1 MPVRPPRTL
10 LATLP
15 GYVRGAFLTALAT
28 VLLPA
33 LAFASPIDSNAAS
46 RLGQVT
52 QDSVDT
58 AARNPSPAEPAIR
71 AIRAPHPPTIDA
83 VLDEPF
89 WQDIEPVTD
98 FRQRVPVDGAPSSE
112 RTEFRVAFDDDHL
125 YFSLVLHDSD
135 PQRIR
140 RSILHREGRIDQD
153 DNIRIGLD
161 TYHDRRNAYI
171 FEINPLGTQG
181 DALIT
186 DESMT
191 LADWNWEGVY
201 QSQGRITDD
210 GWVVEAAVPFT
221 TIRFA
226 DTDAPEMG
234 ILIER
239 TIRRKNEMVY
249 FPHIGQEV
257 RNALTQVSRYATLTG
272 LEGLRRGRYM
282 EVKPFAITGRSTT
295 GSRGTIEGATE
306 TLNDLGLDIKY
317 SVTPNLTLDATLN
330 PDFAQVEAD
339 NVQINLTR
347 FSLFFPEK
355 REFFLERAG
364 LFGLGDAE
372 ETEIFFSRR
381 VGITNDIIGGGRLTG
396 QAGPV
401 SVGALSLYTGD
412 AAAPDGET
420 VPGGL
425 NSVLRLRADPF
436 PRTTVGGIFT
446 SLDTD
451 AGASRVV
458 GGDMQIRFGGSSF
471 VQGWVARS
479 SGRTAT
485 SGPSSGSSATA
496 ASVEADLRN
505 SLLSAGAGFT
515 RIPADFVPALGFV
528 RRRDMRR
535 VTGSAAVFPRFEQS
549 RWARQLIAVVNGEH
563 IAGLDG
569 AKQSTVLLSHNMLTF
584 QTGDRAMLNLRRRSE
599 VLQTPVRIQGREL
612 AAGKYAFDRVEFRF
626 NTNDSRRFSGR
637 WGLSAGE
644 FWGGSRNQLSGGLMW
659 KTGPHLTVRGDYTW
673 NDVSLPVEDGDFTTR
688 LFGVTVLGAV
698 SRSLFANA
706 LVQYDDVSNVV
717 QANVRIDWIHTPG
730 SDLFVVFD
738 TGYLTGD
745 LLDPRT
751 ERWQRRTG
759 VVKLTYL
766 KAF

>member
-1 MPVRPPRTL
+1 MMTSRRIVRAAL
-10 LATLP
+10 LAAPAAILSP
-15 GYVRGAFLTALAT
+15 LA
-28 VLLPA
+28 
-33 LAFASPIDSNAAS
+33 AFAAYPNEPSAAFPP
-46 RLGQVT
+46 GQAR
-52 QDSVDT
+52 QDSL
-58 AARNPSPAEPAIR
+58 AAGSRERSPAVATIR
-71 AIRAPHPPTIDA
+71 AVRAPHPPTIDA

-89 WQDIEPVTD
+89 WHDIEPVTD

-112 RTEFRVAFDDDHL
+112 RTELRVAFDDNNL
-125 YFSLVLHDSD
+125 YFAVVLHDSD
-135 PQRIR
+135 PDGIR

-161 TYHDRRNAYI
+161 TYNDKRNAYI
-171 FEINPLGTQG
+171 FEINPFGTQG

-191 LADWNWEGVY
+191 LSDWWWEGVY
-201 QSQGRITDD
+201 ESEGRVTDE

-226 DTDAPEMG
+226 EAEAPEMG
-234 ILIER
+234 ILVER

-249 FPHIGQEV
+249 FPHIGQEF
-257 RNALTQVSRYATLTG
+257 RQGLTQVSQYATLTG

-282 EVKPFAITGRSTT
+282 EMKPFAIAGRSVI
-295 GSRGTIEGATE
+295 GARGAAGRETE
-306 TLNDLGLDIKY
+306 TLNDLGLDFKY
-317 SVTPNLTLDATLN
+317 SITSNLTLDATLN
-330 PDFAQVEAD
+330 PDFAQVESD

-364 LFGLGDAE
+364 LFDFGDAE
-372 ETEIFFSRR
+372 ETQVFFSRR
-381 VGITNDIIGGGRLTG
+381 IGITNDIVGGGRLTG

-412 AAAPDGET
+412 ATSPFGGT
-420 VPGGL
+420 RPGGL

-436 PRTTVGGIFT
+436 PRTTVGMIVT
-446 SLDTD
+446 SLDKD
-451 AGASRVV
+451 ARSNRVV
-458 GGDMQIRFGGSSF
+458 GGDAQIRFGGSSF
-471 VQGWVARS
+471 VRGWVARS
-479 SGRTAT
+479 SIQVDGSA
-485 SGPSSGSSATA
+485 PSPAASATA
-496 ASVEADLRN
+496 GSVEADLRS
-505 SLLSAGAGFT
+505 SLVSAGAGYT
-515 RIPADFVPALGFV
+515 RIPRDFNPALGFV
-528 RRRDMRR
+528 RRSDMSR
-535 VTGSAAVFPRFEQS
+535 VTGALAVFPRFERS
-549 RWARQLIAVVNGEH
+549 RWARQLLAVAYGER

-569 AKQSTVLLSHNMLTF
+569 VDQGTVLLSRNMLTF

-599 VLQTPVRIQGREL
+599 NLQWAAGIQGREL
-612 AAGKYAFDRVEFRF
+612 PAGEYVFDRVELRF

-637 WGLSAGE
+637 GGLSAGE
-644 FWGGSRNQLSGGLMW
+644 FWNGTRTELSSGLMW
-659 KTGPHLTVRGDYTW
+659 KTGPHLTLGGHYTF
-673 NDVSLPVEDGDFTTR
+673 NDISLPVADGDFTTR
-688 LFGVTVLGAV
+688 LFVVTILGAV

-717 QANVRIDWIHTPG
+717 QANVRINWIHTPG

-738 TGYLTGD
+738 TGYLTGG
-745 LLDPRT
+745 LPDPRT

>member
-1 MPVRPPRTL
+1 MAFPPER
-10 LATLP
+10 AH
-15 GYVRGAFLTALAT
+15 
-28 VLLPA
+28 
-33 LAFASPIDSNAAS
+33 
-46 RLGQVT
+46 
-52 QDSVDT
+52 QDSLTVDS
-58 AARNPSPAEPAIR
+58 PESSPAVPTIR
-71 AIRAPHPPTIDA
+71 ALRAPHPPTIDA
-83 VLDEPF
+83 VLDEAF
-89 WQDIEPVTD
+89 WHEIEPVTD

-112 RTEFRVAFDDDHL
+112 RTELRVAFDDNNL
-125 YFSLVLHDSD
+125 YFAVVLHDSD
-135 PQRIR
+135 PGGIR
-140 RSILHREGRIDQD
+140 KSILHREGRIDQD

-161 TYHDRRNAYI
+161 TYNDKRNAYI
-171 FEINPLGTQG
+171 FEINPFGTQG

-191 LADWNWEGVY
+191 LSDWWWEGVY
-201 QSQGRITDD
+201 ESEGRITED

-226 DTDAPEMG
+226 DSEAPEMG
-234 ILIER
+234 ILMER

-249 FPHIGQEV
+249 FPHIGQEF
-257 RNALTQVSRYATLTG
+257 RQGLTQVSQYATLTG

-282 EVKPFAITGRSTT
+282 EIKPFAIAGRSVI
-295 GSRGTIEGATE
+295 GAHGASDRATE
-306 TLNDLGLDIKY
+306 TLNDLGLDFKY
-317 SVTPNLTLDATLN
+317 SITSNLTLDATLN

-364 LFGLGDAE
+364 LFDFGDAE
-372 ETEIFFSRR
+372 ETQVFFSRR
-381 VGITNDIIGGGRLTG
+381 IGITNDIVGGGRLTG

-401 SVGALSLYTGD
+401 SVGALSLFTDDATG
-412 AAAPDGET
+412 PGGQT
-420 VPGGL
+420 LPGGL
-425 NSVLRLRADPF
+425 NSVLRLRADPL
-436 PRTTVGGIFT
+436 PRTTVGGIVT
-446 SLDTD
+446 SLDND
-451 AGASRVV
+451 ARTSRVV
-458 GGDMQIRFGGSSF
+458 GGDLQVRFGGSSF

-479 SGRTAT
+479 SRGADA
-485 SGPSSGSSATA
+485 SDSSSGSSATA

-505 SLLSAGAGFT
+505 SLLSVGAGYT
-515 RIPADFVPALGFV
+515 RIPEGFDPALGFV

-535 VTGSAAVFPRFEQS
+535 AAGSLAVFPRFERS
-549 RWARQLIAVVNGEH
+549 RWARQLLAVAYGEH

-569 AKQSTVLLSHNMLTF
+569 VKQSTVLLSRNMLTF
-584 QTGDRAMLNLRRRSE
+584 QTGDRAVLTLSRRSE
-599 VLQTPVRIQGREL
+599 ALQGPVRIQGREL
-612 AAGKYAFDRVEFRF
+612 SAGDYAFNRAELRL

-637 WGLSAGE
+637 GGFSVGQ
-644 FWGGSRNQLSGGLMW
+644 FWGGTRTQLSGGMMW
-659 KTGPHLTVRGDYTW
+659 KTGPHLTIGGDYTW
-673 NDVSLPVEDGDFTTR
+673 NDVSLPVDDGDFTTR
-688 LFGVTVLGAV
+688 LTGVTILGAI

-706 LVQYDDVSNVV
+706 LIQYDDVSNVL

>member
-1 MPVRPPRTL
+1 MISRRIVRAAL
-10 LATLP
+10 LAAQAVFLSPLAAFAAYPIESGAAFPP
-15 GYVRGAFLTALAT
+15 GQARQDS
-28 VLLPA
+28 LPA
-33 LAFASPIDSNAAS
+33 GSHEPHPAAA
-46 RLGQVT
+46 T
-52 QDSVDT
+52 
-58 AARNPSPAEPAIR
+58 IR
-71 AIRAPHPPTIDA
+71 AVRAPHPPTIDA

-89 WQDIEPVTD
+89 WHGIEPVTD

-112 RTEFRVAFDDDHL
+112 RTELRVAFDDNNL
-125 YFSLVLHDSD
+125 YFALVLHDSD
-135 PQRIR
+135 PDGIR

-161 TYHDRRNAYI
+161 TYNDKRNAYI
-171 FEINPLGTQG
+171 FEINPFGTQG

-191 LADWNWEGVY
+191 LSDWWWEGVY
-201 QSQGRITDD
+201 ESEGRVTDE

-226 DTDAPEMG
+226 EAEAPVMG
-234 ILIER
+234 ILVER

-249 FPHIGQEV
+249 FPHVGQEF
-257 RNALTQVSRYATLTG
+257 RQGLTQVSRYATLTG

-282 EVKPFAITGRSTT
+282 EMKPFAIAGRSVI
-295 GSRGTIEGATE
+295 GARGAAGRETE
-306 TLNDLGLDIKY
+306 TLNDLGLDFKY
-317 SVTPNLTLDATLN
+317 SITSNLTLDATLN

-364 LFGLGDAE
+364 LFDFGDDE
-372 ETEIFFSRR
+372 ETQVFFSRR
-381 VGITNDIIGGGRLTG
+381 IGITNDIVGGGRLTG

-401 SVGALSLYTGD
+401 SVGALSLFTDD
-412 AAAPDGET
+412 AAGPGGGTA
-420 VPGGL
+420 PGGL
-425 NSVLRLRADPF
+425 NSVLRLRADPL
-436 PRTTVGGIFT
+436 PRTTVGGMIT
-446 SLDTD
+446 SLDSD
-451 AGASRVV
+451 ARTNRVV
-458 GGDMQIRFGGSSF
+458 GGDAQIRFGGSSF
-471 VQGWVARS
+471 VRGWVARS
-479 SGRTAT
+479 SSAPG
-485 SGPSSGSSATA
+485 GPDRSSAVSATA
-496 ASVEADLRN
+496 ASLEADLRN
-505 SLLSAGAGFT
+505 SLVSAGAGYT
-515 RIPADFVPALGFV
+515 RIPEDFNPALGFV

-535 VTGSAAVFPRFEQS
+535 AAGSLAVFPRFERS
-549 RWARQLIAVVNGEH
+549 RWARQLLAVAYGEH

-569 AKQSTVLLSHNMLTF
+569 IKQSTVLLSRSMLTF
-584 QTGDRAMLNLRRRSE
+584 QTGDRAVLNLRRRSE
-599 VLQTPVRIQGREL
+599 SLRTPVRIQGREL
-612 AAGKYAFDRVEFRF
+612 AVGDYAFNRAELRLV
-626 NTNDSRRFSGR
+626 TNDSRRFSGR
-637 WGLSAGE
+637 GGFSVGD
-644 FWGGSRNQLSGGLMW
+644 FWGGTRTELSGGLMW
-659 KTGPHLTVRGDYTW
+659 KTGPHLTISGDYTF
-673 NDVSLPVEDGDFTTR
+673 NDISLPVEDGDFATR

-717 QANVRIDWIHTPG
+717 QANVRINWIHTPG

-738 TGYLTGD
+738 TGYVTGG
-745 LLDPRT
+745 LPDPRT

>member
-1 MPVRPPRTL
+1 MTSRRIVRAAFLAALAVIPSPDPAYAAHPVAPTPALPPEQARQDS
-10 LATLP
+10 LATAP
-15 GYVRGAFLTALAT
+15 RESCP
-28 VLLPA
+28 PA
-33 LAFASPIDSNAAS
+33 P
-46 RLGQVT
+46 T
-52 QDSVDT
+52 
-58 AARNPSPAEPAIR
+58 IR
-71 AIRAPHPPTIDA
+71 AVRAPHPPTIDA

-89 WQDIEPVTD
+89 WHEIDPVTD

-112 RTEFRVAFDDDHL
+112 RTELRVAFDDNYL
-125 YFSLVLHDSD
+125 YFAVVLHDSD
-135 PQRIR
+135 PDGIR

-161 TYHDRRNAYI
+161 TYNDKRNAYI
-171 FEINPLGTQG
+171 FEINPFGTQG

-191 LADWNWEGVY
+191 LSDWWWEGVY
-201 QSQGRITDD
+201 ESEGRVTDD

-226 DTDAPEMG
+226 DSEAPEMG
-234 ILIER
+234 ILVER

-249 FPHIGQEV
+249 FPHIGQEF
-257 RNALTQVSRYATLTG
+257 RQGLTQVSQYATLTG

-282 EVKPFAITGRSTT
+282 EMKPFAIAGRSVIGATGRT
-295 GSRGTIEGATE
+295 GRETE
-306 TLNDLGLDIKY
+306 TLNDLGLDFKY
-317 SVTPNLTLDATLN
+317 SITSNLTLDATLN

-364 LFGLGDAE
+364 LFDFGDAE
-372 ETEIFFSRR
+372 ETQVFFSRR
-381 VGITNDIIGGGRLTG
+381 IGITNDIVGGGRLTG

-401 SVGALSLYTGD
+401 SVGALSLYTDD
-412 AAAPDGET
+412 ATGPGGLT
-420 VPGGL
+420 LPGGL

-451 AGASRVV
+451 AWTSRVV
-458 GGDMQIRFGGSSF
+458 GGDAQIRFGGSSF

-479 SGRTAT
+479 SGRADG
-485 SGPSSGSSATA
+485 SPSSSAVTATA

-505 SLLSAGAGFT
+505 SLMSAGAGFT
-515 RIPADFVPALGFV
+515 RIPGNFNPALGFV
-528 RRRDMRR
+528 RRPDMRR
-535 VTGSAAVFPRFEQS
+535 AAGSLAVFPRFERS
-549 RWARQLIAVVNGEH
+549 RWARQLLAVAYGEH

-569 AKQSTVLLSHNMLTF
+569 VKQSTVLLSRNMLTF
-584 QTGDRAMLNLRRRSE
+584 QTGDRAVITLRRRSE
-599 VLQTPVRIQGREL
+599 ALQGPVRIQGREL
-612 AAGKYAFDRVEFRF
+612 AAVDYAFSRAELRL
-626 NTNDSRRFSGR
+626 NTNDSRRLSGR
-637 WGLSAGE
+637 GGFSVGQ
-644 FWGGSRNQLSGGLMW
+644 FWGGTRTELSGGLMW
-659 KTGPHLTVRGDYTW
+659 KTGPYLTISGDYTW
-673 NDVSLPVEDGDFTTR
+673 NDVSLPVGDGDFTTR
-688 LFGVTVLGAV
+688 LVGVTVLGAV

-706 LVQYDDVSNVV
+706 LIQYDDVSDVL
-717 QANVRIDWIHTPG
+717 QANVRINWIHTPG

-759 VVKLTYL
+759 VVKVTYL